1 MISVNNYEI
10 ARNILETQA
19 ARRGIVQIL
28 KKTGIL

>member
-19 ARRGIVQIL
+19 ARRGIDANFKSI
-28 KKTGIL
+28 